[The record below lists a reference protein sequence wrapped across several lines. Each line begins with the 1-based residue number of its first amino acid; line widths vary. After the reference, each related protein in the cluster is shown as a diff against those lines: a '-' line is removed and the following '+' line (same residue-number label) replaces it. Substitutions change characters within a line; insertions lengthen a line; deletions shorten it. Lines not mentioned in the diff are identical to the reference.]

1 MKLIKREL
9 IKIFF
14 ILGIQILC
22 GYIFSHFLKK
32 SFNLREFFTN
42 YVMIV
47 FWIVYFV
54 VVIVINILKIKNRI
68 N

>member
-22 GYIFSHFLKK
+22 GYIFSYFLKK

-54 VVIVINILKIKNRI
+54 VVIVINIVKNKK
-68 N
+68 

>member
-9 IKIFF
+9 IRIFF

-22 GYIFSHFLKK
+22 GYIFFHFFKK

-42 YVMIV
+42 YAMII

-54 VVIVINILKIKNRI
+54 VVIIINILKMKNRI
-68 N
+68 E